1 MSAIPETKECPF
13 CGQSIKSIARKC
25 RHCGEYLDGGP
36 GDFADDSQP
45 SHREPSGIEKMMI
58 PVGRS
63 PWSIVAGYCGLIALF
78 PLCGAP
84 FAIGGII
91 TGILALGD
99 IRKNSKLSGSGRAW
113 TGIILGV
120 IGLIFSVLVLVSML
134 ANQHRRLN
142 F

>member
-1 MSAIPETKECPF
+1 MTAVPETKECPF
-13 CGQSIKSIARKC
+13 CQQTIKAIARKC
-25 RHCGEYLDGGP
+25 RHCGEYLEGGP
-36 GDFADDSQP
+36 GDFQDESIPTD
-45 SHREPSGIEKMMI
+45 REPTGLEKMLI

-63 PWSIVAGYCGLIALF
+63 GWSIAAGYCGLIALF

-99 IRKNSKLSGSGRAW
+99 MKKNPKLSGSGRAW
-113 TGIILGV
+113 TGIVLGI
-120 IGLIFSVLVLVSML
+120 IGLIFSAVVLVSML
-134 ANQHRRLN
+134 ANQHRRG